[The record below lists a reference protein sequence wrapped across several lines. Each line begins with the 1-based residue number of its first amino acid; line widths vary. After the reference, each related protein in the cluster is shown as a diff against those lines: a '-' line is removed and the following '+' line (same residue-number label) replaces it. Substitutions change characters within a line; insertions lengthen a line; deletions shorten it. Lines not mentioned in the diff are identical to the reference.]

1 MRLLSMLILT
11 ACSAA
16 PGTPTPS
23 HVQATDAGPPYE
35 SANLDLIPAPLG
47 GAFEPAPGDDHSF
60 FLGAHTSISWSED
73 FDGHSRRAAGRLER
87 YLEAGTGWD
96 LAAEMGP
103 PADGAVHLAIDPALG
118 HELEEL
124 YPGCI
129 GEEGYRIEVGGGRL
143 LLRGASGHG
152 LGHAIATLQQMISPE
167 FARDEASEHF
177 RGTHFSGLRVLV
189 EDAPRFRWRGMH
201 LDVGRYL
208 YDVEDVLGFLDL
220 MALYKFNVFHGH
232 LTEDQGWRIE
242 IEAFP
247 KLTEV
252 GAFRKSTPVR
262 GDRGSDD
269 GVPYGGFYTQDE
281 VRRVV
286 AHATSLGIDVMPEI
300 ELPGHS
306 TAAIVAYPELGNPEF
321 TGGLEVGYRW
331 GVHPNT
337 LHPSDYTI
345 DFYETVFDEVLEL
358 FPFEFVHI
366 GGDEAPKTQ
375 WKNSATTQARMAE
388 LGLEDEHALQ
398 AWFVGHFDTYLA
410 ERGRRLVGWDEI
422 AEGGLAPGATM
433 MVWRGW
439 HRGVEA
445 ARLGHDI
452 IMAPTSHTYFDYYQA
467 DPSKEP
473 EAIFG
478 FLPLEKVYS
487 FEPVPPELTE
497 DERPRVLGAQ
507 AQLWSEYLHE
517 WSKVEYM
524 AMPRM
529 LALAEVVWSPEE
541 TKDYEDFRRRMVAQL
556 EHLDAHGV
564 NYRVPEPDFAADLVV
579 YEGEHTLRTPAILGL
594 GEDHSGQSSRA
605 GRDLWFVIDDDG
617 APLPDDGVGPAPT
630 WDGEARPG
638 PDPGDPRWHGDL
650 RVTDTRR
657 VDVALRRMGPDGPRL
672 GPAASVELVRA
683 DLGGAAPGELEPG
696 LWLEAIRSTTGIPPR
711 LPALATM
718 TGMLAADLR
727 APGGHALSAG
737 WEQVYASTSIGLP
750 GVTLDGPGYAD
761 AVRRTHVDDPTP
773 ELPKSSVPPR
783 RIEHESVE
791 PLAGMD
797 RVAARFHGWLQV
809 DEPGL
814 YDVTVGSDD
823 GSRVLI
829 CGRVLVDN
837 DGQHGHVERSATAQL
852 PAGTWPFEVH
862 WFDAGGAESLE
873 LSIEGQGPWRF
884 LRRP

>member
-1 MRLLSMLILT
+1 MRATILLLT
-11 ACSAA
+11 AACSAS
-16 PGTPTPS
+16 PTPFTA
-23 HVQATDAGPPYE
+23 QATNSGPPYE
-35 SANLDLIPAPLG
+35 AVSLDLIPAPRFLAATTAEGRG
-47 GAFEPAPGDDHSF
+47 GFYVDAGTRIA
-60 FLGAHTSISWSED
+60 WSED
-73 FDGHSRRAAGRLER
+73 FDGRSAAAAGRLER
-87 YLEAGTGWD
+87 YLEAATGWD
-96 LAAEMGP
+96 LAADMGP
-103 PADGAVHLAIDPALG
+103 PTDGAIHLAIDPKLATTYA
-118 HELEEL
+118 ER
-124 YPGCI
+124 YPGCVA
-129 GEEGYRIEVGGGRL
+129 EEAYRVEVKDERI
-143 LLRGASGHG
+143 LLRGAGARG
-152 LGHAIATLQQMISPE
+152 LGHAIATLQQLLSPE
-167 FARDEASEHF
+167 FAEALAWEHF
-177 RGTHFSGLRVLV
+177 PGCYFPQAELV
-189 EDAPRFRWRGMH
+189 IEDAPRFRWRGMH

-220 MALYKFNVFHGH
+220 MALYKFNVFHWH

-262 GDRGSDD
+262 GDRNSDD

-286 AHATSLGIDVMPEI
+286 EHATSLGIDVMPEI

-321 TGGLEVGYRW
+321 TEGLEVGYRW

-337 LHPSDYTI
+337 LHPSEYTLR
-345 DFYETVFDEVLEL
+345 FYETVFDEVLEL

-375 WKNSATTQARMAE
+375 WKESPTTQARMAE
-388 LGLEDEHALQ
+388 LGIEDEHALQ
-398 AWFVGHFDTYLA
+398 AWFVKHFDTYLT

-478 FLPLEKVYS
+478 FLPLEKVYG

-497 DERPRVLGAQ
+497 EEQPRVLGAQ

-529 LALAEVVWSPEE
+529 LALAEVVWSPAGAR
-541 TKDYEDFRRRMVAQL
+541 DFPDFQRRMARHFD
-556 EHLDAHGV
+556 HLDARGV
-564 NYRVPEPDFAADLVV
+564 NYRVPDPEFAADLVV
-579 YEGEHTLRTPAILGL
+579 YEGEHELPLPGILGRTEL
-594 GEDHSGQSSRA
+594 EPAERHRT
-605 GRDLWFVIDDDG
+605 WFVMDDDG
-617 APLPDDGVGPAPT
+617 DGVA
-630 WDGEARPG
+630 DA
-638 PDPGDPRWHGDL
+638 DDPRWHRPLLVD
-650 RVTDTRR
+650 DTRTVTAAVKRDHLGDHER
-657 VDVALRRMGPDGPRL
+657 VGTS
-672 GPAASVELVRA
+672 ASVELVRA
-683 DLGGAAPGELEPG
+683 DLGGATPDQLEPG
-696 LWLEAIRSTTGIPPR
+696 LWLEAIRTTGVVPR
-711 LPALATM
+711 ALPEL
-718 TGMLAADLR
+718 GGLLAADLR
-727 APGGHALSAG
+727 APGGHPLAAG
-737 WEQVYASTSIGLP
+737 WEQVYASTSVGLP
-750 GVTLDGPGYAD
+750 GVTLDGPGYSD
-761 AVRRTHVDDPTP
+761 AVRRTHVDDPRP
-773 ELPKSSVPPR
+773 EVPKSSVPPR
-783 RIEHESVE
+783 RLEGQVVE
-791 PLAGMD
+791 PLAGMQN
-797 RVAARFHGWLQV
+797 VAARFHGWLQV

-814 YDVTVGSDD
+814 YRITVGSDD
-823 GSRVLI
+823 GSRVLVA
-829 CGRVLVDN
+829 GRVLVDN
-837 DGQHGHVERSATAQL
+837 DGLHGHIERSATAQL

-862 WFDAGGAESLE
+862 WFNAGGGYSLD
-873 LSIEGQGPWRF
+873 LALDGPGPWRF
-884 LRRP
+884 LRQP